1 MANGALRQR
10 QRGMGNLGPRPVI
23 ASPFV
28 GWLPRS
34 LWGRQKDPFIYSAD
48 FTGTD
53 VLNFG
58 VTRTVNISVQADSDF
73 LIVAA
78 VRVVTSTDNLT
89 NVAFLAATVRIT
101 DQGSGR
107 DLMDRSVHIENIF
120 GTAQLPMYWPIPK
133 VVEANSTLSTTLVS
147 LETANNRNVRVSYY
161 GFKIF
166 GMPERQ

>member
-1 MANGALRQR
+1 MANVALRQR
-10 QRGMGNLGPRPVI
+10 QRGMGQQGPRPVL

-48 FTGTD
+48 FTGND

-58 VTRTVNISVQADSDF
+58 TTRTVNISIQADSDF
-73 LIVAA
+73 LIVAG
-78 VRVVTSTDNLT
+78 VRRITSTDHLT
-89 NVAFLAATVRIT
+89 DVAFVAATVRIT

-107 DLMDRSVHIENIF
+107 DLMDRAVHIENLF
-120 GTAQLPMYWPIPK
+120 GTAQLPMYWPLPK
-133 VVEANSTLSTTLVS
+133 LVEANSTMSTTIVS
-147 LETANNRNVRVSYY
+147 LETALNRVVRVSYY